1 MSTST
6 LSGLRKDVLAINKI
20 ARELELGKSV
30 SMAYTIVS
38 SSKSVKRI
46 ELAIFAT
53 DLDNEF
59 KLVVKGISARV
70 CNFRLQKNK
79 KGVELLDS
87 LTSVETLSDDSAT
100 FCDEVRAS
108 ARKYALSQNVTK
120 FNFSKKVEKYIEIV
134 AKRVARL
141 QQDIDTELKAREE
154 LKAITAKA
162 C

>member
-1 MSTST
+1 MSTTT
-6 LSGLRKDVLAINKI
+6 LSSIRKDVLAINKI
-20 ARELELGKSV
+20 AKELELGKSV

-46 ELAIFAT
+46 ELAISAT
-53 DLDNEF
+53 DLNNEF

-87 LTSVETLSDDSAT
+87 LTVVETLSDDSAT

-108 ARKYALSQNVTK
+108 ARRYALSQNVTK
-120 FNFSKKVEKYIEIV
+120 FNFDKKVEKYIETV
-134 AKRVARL
+134 SKRIARL
-141 QQDIDTELKAREE
+141 QQEIDIELKAREE
-154 LKAITAKA
+154 LKAT